1 VADIQFPITV
11 TEVDFQTEPPIST
24 KGFLTTSKPGVTVAV
39 RSCKKEH
46 GDKTRLGILIG
57 FVPIHAGVRFEAEDG
72 KKDVGRLVF
81 VNTGSN
87 PAIFIPELNEVVLGC
102 ESWWGEIKS
111 EKELKEITNEDIN
124 NLWYVRAMKEISAR
138 QAKEN

>member
-1 VADIQFPITV
+1 VANIQFPITV
-11 TEVDFQTEPPIST
+11 TEIDFQTEPPISA
-24 KGFLTTSKPGVTVAV
+24 KGFFTSGKPGMTVAV

-57 FVPIHAGVRFEAEDG
+57 FVPIHMGARFEAEDG

-81 VNTGSN
+81 TNTGSN

-102 ESWWGEIKS
+102 ESWWGEIKN

-124 NLWYVRAMKEISAR
+124 NVWYVRAMKELASHHEGE
-138 QAKEN
+138 K